1 LYNNK
6 KKNKN
11 AKAEALEKGLK
22 YGFIGLTVL
31 VILAVAISL
40 FLANSI
46 TYVATIGTEKVSL
59 GEFNMYLEN
68 VKYSMLLEAGIEEG
82 TSEAETFWNTAN
94 FNGLSAIE
102 EAKRRALDGL
112 KEQKIMVNKAKE
124 NNLKLEKEDNQY
136 IEERVDQLIKSNGN
150 SRTKTDQYLRDTYGI
165 TLREYK
171 KMNEDVILASKAY
184 QKELENMNLTDEE
197 CREKYDAD
205 KSSYDTVT
213 VRHILVSTL
222 DPETNEPLDEEK
234 KKEAEEKAKAIMEKI
249 KAGEDMKK
257 LAKELSDDKPA
268 VEENEGE
275 YKFNKYD
282 SYVPE
287 FMDWAFNAKVG
298 DIDIVETYYGYHV
311 MRLENREPTDFE
323 EIKDKIKEEVENEK
337 FTEKMEEWK
346 KDPKYDV
353 KKNPKVY
360 DSIK

>member
-1 LYNNK
+1 MEKNK

-11 AKAEALEKGLK
+11 AKAEALEKWLK
-22 YGFIGLTVL
+22 YGFIGIIVFI
-31 VILAVAISL
+31 VVGVAISL
-40 FLANSI
+40 FIQSSTSYI
-46 TYVATIGTEKVSL
+46 ATVGSEKISV

-68 VKYSMLLEAGIEEG
+68 VKYSMLLEAGIDEG
-82 TSEAETFWNTAN
+82 TAEAETFWSTAN

-124 NNLKLEKEDNQY
+124 YNLKLEKEDNDY
-136 IEERVDQLIKSNGN
+136 IEERVDQLISSNGN
-150 SRTKTDQYLRDTYGI
+150 SKSKANKYLEDIYGI
-165 TLREYK
+165 TLSEYK

-184 QKELENMNLTDEE
+184 QKELENLNLTDEDYKKVYE
-197 CREKYDAD
+197 DN

-213 VRHILVSTL
+213 VRHILISTL
-222 DPETNEPLDEEK
+222 DPETNKPVDEEK
-234 KKEAEEKAKAIMEKI
+234 KKEAEEKAKEIMERI

-257 LAKELSDDKPA
+257 LAKEFSDDKPA

-287 FMDWAFNAKVG
+287 FMDWAFNASVG

-311 MRLENREPTDFE
+311 MRLENRESTNFE
-323 EIKDKIKEEVENEK
+323 DVKDNIKTEVDDEK
-337 FTEKMEEWK
+337 FAEKMEEWK

>member
-1 LYNNK
+1 MNKNK
-6 KKNKN
+6 KRNKN
-11 AKAEALEKGLK
+11 EKVEAVEKWLK
-22 YGFIGLTVL
+22 YGFIGLIVL
-31 VILAVAISL
+31 VILGVAISWVIS
-40 FLANSI
+40 NTI
-46 TYVATIGTEKVSL
+46 TYVATVGTEKISL

-82 TSEAETFWNTAN
+82 TPEAETFWNTAN

-102 EAKRRALDGL
+102 EAKRRTLDGL

-124 NNLKLEKEDNQY
+124 YNLKLEKEDKEY
-136 IEERVDQLIKSNGN
+136 IDQRVGQLIESNDN
-150 SRTKTDQYLRDTYGI
+150 SRSKTDKYLKETYGI
-165 TLREYK
+165 TLSEYK
-171 KMNEDVILASKAY
+171 KMNEDVILAQKAY
-184 QKELENMNLTDEE
+184 RKEIENMNLTDEDYKK
-197 CREKYDAD
+197 KYEAD

-222 DPETNEPLDEEK
+222 DPETKEPLDEEK
-234 KKEAEEKAKAIMEKI
+234 KKEAEEKAKDIMERI

-275 YKFNKYD
+275 YKFNKYGNF
-282 SYVPE
+282 VPE
-287 FMDWAFNAKVG
+287 FMDWAFKANVG

-311 MRLENREPTDFE
+311 MRLENRETTDFE
-323 EIKDKIKEEVENEK
+323 EVKEYIEEEVENEK
-337 FTEKMEEWK
+337 FVEKMEEWK

-353 KKNPKVY
+353 KKDPRVY